1 MLTSSLAKSQ
11 KGIAVVDLDDRR
23 SEDIVRILRDA
34 NFEAKAFRSFA
45 DWLERRAGWSGSLL
59 MGGDLETAV
68 EVPRA
73 LAEHGVTTPILY
85 VDTSTE
91 TTTHDIG
98 HAIHSGVFDFLSW
111 PTDRASLPVRM
122 MRALEANA
130 TRDRIRSRLASVM
143 DRVGCLT
150 RRQRQVMHLVAQ
162 GHPNKIVSWELGIS
176 ERTVEVHRAEAMR
189 RVGADSLPQLVLLDL
204 AASCFENGQAWS
216 VHGWSRGLEAMID
229 SIAPLEDCVPDRRVA

>member
-1 MLTSSLAKSQ
+1 MLTSSLAESQ
-11 KGIAVVDLDDRR
+11 TGIVVVDLDHRR
-23 SEDIVRILRDA
+23 SEEVVRTLRDA
-34 NFEAKAFRSFA
+34 HFEAKAFRSFA
-45 DWLERRAGWSGSLL
+45 DWLKRRAGSSGSLL
-59 MGGDLETAV
+59 MGGDLEAAL
-68 EVPRA
+68 EAPGI

-85 VDTSTE
+85 VDTSAK
-91 TTTHDIG
+91 TTTRDIG
-98 HAIHSGVFDFLSW
+98 QAIRSGVFDFLSW
-111 PTDRASLPVRM
+111 PTDRATLPVRV

-130 TRDRIRSRLASVM
+130 TRERIRSRLASVM

-150 RRQRQVMHLVAQ
+150 RRQRQVMHMVAQ

-216 VHGWSRGLEAMID
+216 AHGWSRGIEAMID
-229 SIAPLEDCVPDRRVA
+229 SIAPLEDPVPDRRVA